1 LPLAARTTSRRPR
14 LGPPAG
20 AAARLR
26 SRAGCAG
33 KPREV
38 ESPARLLEEEACGKR
53 REVEAEA
60 REAMA
65 GGGGGGAAE
74 VGIILGAEWIGRAEG
89 GVGVCAVL
97 I

>member
-14 LGPPAG
+14 LCPP

-26 SRAGCAG
+26 SRAAGCAG

-38 ESPARLLEEEACGKR
+38 ESPARLLEEEEEACGKR

-65 GGGGGGAAE
+65 GGGGGGGEQRE
-74 VGIILGAEWIGRAEG
+74 VGIIWGRSG
-89 GVGVCAVL
+89 
-97 I
+97 